1 MPSVVTA
8 SRERLWLPVVA
19 PVVWSTHFML
29 CYTVAA
35 LACGRFAEVLPAAR
49 VRGVLVV
56 LTAAAVAAMAW
67 CLRDG
72 WRRLGS
78 RWPRRAHDDDHP
90 HDRQHFMAF
99 TTVLLAGLSLL
110 ATAFEA
116 AALWAVDRC
125 T

>member
-1 MPSVVTA
+1 
-8 SRERLWLPVVA
+8 
-19 PVVWSTHFML
+19 ML

-49 VRGVLVV
+49 VRGLLVV
-56 LTAAAVAAMAW
+56 LTAAAVTVMVW
-67 CLRDG
+67 CLHDG
-72 WRRLGS
+72 WNRLGS
-78 RWPRRAHDDDHP
+78 RWPRRAHDDDTP

-99 TTVLLAGLSLL
+99 TTVLLASLSLL